1 MKKFTLNDYLKLD
14 DGVLGTYFTQWT
26 ESDDPIL
33 NDLAKRFLNRKPLKS
48 AAFSGDRSSH
58 LIKELTTLVERVG
71 YNPIYY
77 TAVNS
82 SYDLPYDFYRPE
94 ENRHRTQ
101 IEILRNDR
109 TLVELSEV
117 SQLVA
122 ALAGQEQ
129 GDERFFFPKEMVDP
143 SLRNH
148 YDLFDETYQEFA
160 RHIRNGSLIEEIN

>member
-1 MKKFTLNDYLKLD
+1 
-14 DGVLGTYFTQWT
+14 V
-26 ESDDPIL
+26 
-33 NDLAKRFLNRKPLKS
+33 
-48 AAFSGDRSSH
+48 
-58 LIKELTTLVERVG
+58 
-71 YNPIYY
+71 YY

-94 ENRHRTQ
+94 QGRHRTQ
-101 IEILRNDR
+101 IEILRNDG
-109 TLVELSEV
+109 TLIELSQV

-143 SLRNH
+143 SLRDH

-160 RHIRNGSLIEEIN
+160 SHIRNGALIEIN